1 MARIAS
7 RILGIGVVITA
18 VGLLVAR
25 QTVRPSDPSRSP
37 GHSNAALASI
47 TIDYPE
53 EGSIF
58 PPEIIPP
65 TFLWRDATE
74 SARLWRVDVTFP
86 DGSAAIRAMST
97 GERLQI
103 GEIDPRCIAN
113 TNELPKLTP
122 QQAAART
129 WTPDAETWAAIKTR
143 STTHPATV
151 AITGLRGTNPDQ
163 PVSRGQVSIRT
174 SKDPV
179 GAPVFYRDVP
189 LMPSELEKGVIKP
202 LPPSAIP
209 LVAWRLRNIAEPR
222 SRLLLDGLPTCAN
235 CHSFSL
241 DGKTLGLDLDGPRND
256 KGMYAIASISPQM
269 SIHNEDV
276 ISWDSFRDRPA
287 SPMRVGFMSQVS
299 PDGRFVVT
307 SLNGEKTDLAGSYYV
322 ANFKDYRFLQV
333 FYPTRG
339 ILAWYSRDSRRIQS
353 LPGADSPRYVQTDA
367 VWSPDG
373 KYIVF
378 ARARAREPY
387 PVGRKMAEFAG
398 DPNETPI
405 QYDLYRI
412 PFNEG
417 KGGEATP
424 IAGASGNGTSN
435 CFPKVSPNGRWLVF
449 VQCRNGQLMRPDS
462 KLYIVPV
469 EGGEARRMRCNTP
482 LMNSWHSFSP
492 NGRWLVFSSKARSPY
507 TQMYLTHLDEDGRD
521 SPPILVDNA
530 TAANR
535 AVNIPEFVNIPP
547 EGLLKIDVPAVE
559 FYRLYERAWELTEK
573 GQDDAAI
580 AAWKQALVMSPGDGR
595 AHSNLGAVLLRRGK
609 LDEAIS
615 HFERALEV
623 NPGSPASYNNLG
635 ALLLRKERFNEATSQ
650 FQKALKINP
659 EFAEARFNLASAFY
673 MQGKTFDAV
682 AQWRE
687 GLRLEPTRVSVL
699 TQAAWALATSPKASV
714 RNGAEAVVF
723 AEQAVR
729 LSGGRDPEILDT
741 LAAAYAEAGRYS
753 AATQTAR
760 RALALAEKSN
770 NGSLADAIK
779 GRIVLYEARKR
790 FRETK
795 PLSPS
800 PPR

>member
-1 MARIAS
+1 
-7 RILGIGVVITA
+7 
-18 VGLLVAR
+18 
-25 QTVRPSDPSRSP
+25 
-37 GHSNAALASI
+37 
-47 TIDYPE
+47 
-53 EGSIF
+53 
-58 PPEIIPP
+58 
-65 TFLWRDATE
+65 
-74 SARLWRVDVTFP
+74 
-86 DGSAAIRAMST
+86 
-97 GERLQI
+97 
-103 GEIDPRCIAN
+103 
-113 TNELPKLTP
+113 
-122 QQAAART
+122 
-129 WTPDAETWAAIKTR
+129 
-143 STTHPATV
+143 
-151 AITGLRGTNPDQ
+151 
-163 PVSRGQVSIRT
+163 
-174 SKDPV
+174 
-179 GAPVFYRDVP
+179 
-189 LMPSELEKGVIKP
+189 
-202 LPPSAIP
+202 
-209 LVAWRLRNIAEPR
+209 
-222 SRLLLDGLPTCAN
+222 
-235 CHSFSL
+235 
-241 DGKTLGLDLDGPRND
+241 
-256 KGMYAIASISPQM
+256 
-269 SIHNEDV
+269 
-276 ISWDSFRDRPA
+276 
-287 SPMRVGFMSQVS
+287 
-299 PDGRFVVT
+299 
-307 SLNGEKTDLAGSYYV
+307 
-322 ANFKDYRFLQV
+322 
-333 FYPTRG
+333 
-339 ILAWYSRDSRRIQS
+339 
-353 LPGADSPRYVQTDA
+353 
-367 VWSPDG
+367 
-373 KYIVF
+373 
-378 ARARAREPY
+378 
-387 PVGRKMAEFAG
+387 MAEFAG

-424 IAGASGNGTSN
+424 ITGASRNSMSN

-535 AVNIPEFVNIPP
+535 AVNIPEFVNIHP

-623 NPGSPASYNNLG
+623 NPGSPAGYNNLG
-635 ALLLRKERFNEATSQ
+635 VLLLRKERFNEATSQ

-673 MQGKTFDAV
+673 MQGKTFEAV

-699 TQAAWALATSPKASV
+699 TQTAWALATSPKASV
-714 RNGAEAVVF
+714 RNGAEAVAF

-729 LSGGRDPEILDT
+729 LSGERDPEILDT

-753 AATQTAR
+753 DATQTAR
-760 RALALAEKSN
+760 RALALAEKLH
-770 NGSLADAIK
+770 NGSLVDAIK
-779 GRIVLYEARKR
+779 GRIVVYEARKR

-795 PLSPS
+795 PSPQQ
-800 PPR
+800 